1 MTLDSL
7 FDADVHQA
15 VKRRLAA
22 LQPDSQARW
31 GLMSA
36 HQAVCHLADAFRM
49 VLGERPIA
57 FRGNLRLKTVIRFMA
72 LTLPVPWPKG
82 SKGRRRWTGSAAA
95 PSGAG
100 RRRPRR
106 PDGAHARRG
115 GRPEQPATGVVES
128 CRPLSRLDSLLDF
141 LRALNLGDAQVVPG
155 LEIEP

>member
-82 SKGRRRWTGSAAA
+82 VERAPEVDRERGSTKRCWPPA
-95 PSGAG
+95 PTAS
-100 RRRPRR
+100 
-106 PDGAHARRG
+106 
-115 GRPEQPATGVVES
+115 
-128 CRPLSRLDSLLDF
+128 
-141 LRALNLGDAQVVPG
+141 
-155 LEIEP
+155 